1 VVQKG
6 AWLLA
11 FPHISLWRLLESI
24 RVLVCS
30 DRAWHWCAAF
40 PESVIDHES
49 LMMLAQPAELHRK
62 LDALQRRTVTG
73 LEGVCLSEQFWYE
86 QAVATLWWDLDLLY
100 QSVRRLCQR
109 SQNKWKILE
118 DFNVRAAMDIPVRD
132 GELQFQ
138 WRESQNEVPSS
149 RLGLLSTG
157 APFE

>member
-1 VVQKG
+1 M
-6 AWLLA
+6 
-11 FPHISLWRLLESI
+11 
-24 RVLVCS
+24 
-30 DRAWHWCAAF
+30 AA
-40 PESVIDHES
+40 
-49 LMMLAQPAELHRK
+49 QRHRK
-62 LDALQRRTVTG
+62 HDALQRRTVTG

-100 QSVRRLCQR
+100 QSVRRLCQWTQR
-109 SQNKWKILE
+109 KGKILAE
-118 DFNVRAAMDIPVRD
+118 FNVRAALDIPVGD